1 MLQFHCSVTVASA
14 ELPTESGVDKYGVRS
29 LFGPPDGL
37 PKQDI
42 CKRRNITRKADRV
55 KFIEAP
61 FGINVMQLDLA
72 ENSYLY
78 RLPCIPFVNT
88 Y

>member
-1 MLQFHCSVTVASA
+1 M
-14 ELPTESGVDKYGVRS
+14 DKYGARS
-29 LFGPPDGL
+29 LFGLPDER
-37 PKQDI
+37 PNQDMR
-42 CKRRNITRKADRV
+42 KERKFTRKANTEG
-55 KFIEAP
+55 IMEAP
-61 FGINVMQLDLA
+61 FGANVMQLDLA